1 MTPLHRRQFLRSTVA
16 AAFAGGAGRAIEP
29 FDRKKAELKLGLAA
43 ISYSKALDL
52 AKPTMTLFEFI
63 DLAATFPVE
72 AVELTSYYWAET
84 TAAYAKKLLAHA
96 KTHKLPVSG
105 VPVGNDFCL
114 VDAAKLK
121 QEIERVSMWI
131 ELAAAAEAQTVRIFA
146 GKVAKGDTRE
156 AATKRVIES
165 IGACCRVAEKAGV
178 VLALENHGGLT
189 ETPADLLAL
198 VKPIASKALGVNV
211 DTGNF
216 KTKDPYADIA
226 AIVPYGVV
234 CQVKT
239 ECFRAGKPAEEAD
252 LKKVVEILQAGKF
265 RGCVILEYEAKEDP
279 KTAVPKYLKEL
290 RKLIG

>member
-1 MTPLHRRQFLRSTVA
+1 MIPLHRRRFLQSTA
-16 AAFAGGAGRAIEP
+16 AAIAGGVARAIEP
-29 FDRKKAELKLGLAA
+29 FDHKKAELKLGLAA

-63 DLAATFPVE
+63 DLAATFKVD

-96 KTHKLPVSG
+96 KKCELPISG
-105 VPVGNDFCL
+105 VPVGNDFCI

-121 QEIERVSMWI
+121 MEIERVSMWI

-198 VKPIASKALGVNV
+198 VKPITSKALAINV

-234 CQVKT
+234 CQVKS
-239 ECFRAGKPAEEAD
+239 ECFPAGKPAEEAD
-252 LKKVVEILQAGKF
+252 LKKVVDILRAGKF
-265 RGCVILEYEAKEDP
+265 CGYVILEYEAKEDP
-279 KTAVPKYLKEL
+279 KTAVPKFLKEL
-290 RKLIG
+290 RKWIG